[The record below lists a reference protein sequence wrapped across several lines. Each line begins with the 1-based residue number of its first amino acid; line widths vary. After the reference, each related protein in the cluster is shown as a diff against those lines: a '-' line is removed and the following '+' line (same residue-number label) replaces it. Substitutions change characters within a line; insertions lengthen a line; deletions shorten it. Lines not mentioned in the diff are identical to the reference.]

1 MTGLIHISAPVE
13 WIQRITM
20 FAKIKGLSRS
30 ELIRKSVDSYLMDF
44 KAPIDPEGKPN
55 G

>member
-13 WIQRITM
+13 WIHRLTM

-44 KAPIDPEGKPN
+44 KAPIDPEGNPN

>member
-13 WIQRITM
+13 WIHRLNM
-20 FAKIKGLSRS
+20 FARIKGISRS

-44 KAPIDPEGKPN
+44 KAPVEPEEIQHG
-55 G
+55 